1 MIEVETTR
9 FGTVAVTEDQVWTFP
24 QGLVGFEHLKRY
36 VLLDSRKG
44 ASLQWLQALEDPSV
58 AFLVCDPRVFLP
70 AVEIRLPP
78 ESLPVETA
86 AARRVED
93 LLVLTL
99 LYVDRAERKLKIN
112 VQAPLLL
119 DPVSRRGV
127 QAVTDAPA
135 PTVSLPQQKI

>member
-1 MIEVETTR
+1 MMEVATSR
-9 FGTVAVTEDQVWTFP
+9 FGTVAVSEDQIWTFP

-70 AVEIRLPP
+70 SIEIRLP
-78 ESLPVETA
+78 EKSLPLETA
-86 AARRVED
+86 KGRRIED
-93 LLVLTL
+93 LLILAL
-99 LYVDRAERKLKIN
+99 LYVDRPEGKLKVNI
-112 VQAPLLL
+112 QAPLVL
-119 DPVSRRGV
+119 DPASRKGV

-135 PTVSLPQQKI
+135 PTVSLPLQKI

>member
-1 MIEVETTR
+1 MMEIETTR
-9 FGTVAVTEDQVWTFP
+9 FGTLAVTEDQVWTFP

-70 AVEIRLPP
+70 SIEIRLPDA
-78 ESLPVETA
+78 SLSVGTA
-86 AARRVED
+86 KARTVED
-93 LLVLTL
+93 LLILTL
-99 LYVDRAERKLKIN
+99 LYVDRAEAKLKVN

-119 DPVSRRGV
+119 DPASRKGV
-127 QAVTDAPA
+127 QAVTDASV
-135 PTVSLPQQKI
+135 PTVSLPLQKP